1 VTAQTEDRSYRALFD
16 TPDLGRIVVAM
27 QLARIAQSMVAVVL
41 VLFTLNQFDSPELA
55 GIVTFASTAPGIVLS
70 PIAGALLDRYHRI
83 RLIRLDYL
91 VAMVTML
98 LIGGLS
104 LAGLLTPLLLVAIA
118 AVSSITGPLSQTG
131 VRSLFP
137 LIVPERL
144 WERINAVDSNGYLIA
159 SIIGPPLAA
168 VLFVILGP
176 QAAVIAIGIPYG
188 VATLFLL
195 GVREP
200 VLIRET
206 TQHLLQDTLEGV
218 RYAWNNR
225 TIRGLIFGIGTLNV
239 ASGILT
245 IVIPLLVL
253 DRLAAS
259 EIVVGIAFAIS
270 GVAGVTSTLAF
281 GRIDS
286 RGIEWRMLVYP
297 MVFMVPA
304 YGLLLVANSAPAV
317 AMPAIGLLLIG
328 LTMLIFGLMNGPLD
342 IGLFTIRQR
351 RTDTAMM
358 GRAFAISMALNFSGF
373 PVGAVIAGLL
383 AERSLDLAIVAAVV
397 ASGIG
402 LLFTAVL
409 VPKTDSQERIAA
421 EPSLDNSG

>member
-1 VTAQTEDRSYRALFD
+1 VTAQPEDRSYRALFE

-104 LAGLLTPLLLVAIA
+104 LAGLLTPLALIVIA
-118 AVSSITGPLSQTG
+118 AISSITGPLSQTG

-144 WERINAVDSNGYLIA
+144 WERVNAVDSNGYLIA

-168 VLFVILGP
+168 TLFVILGP
-176 QAAVIAIGIPYG
+176 QASVISIGVPYA

-200 VLIRET
+200 VLNREP
-206 TQHLLQDTLEGV
+206 TQHLLQDTIEGV

-245 IVIPLLVL
+245 IVIPILILN
-253 DRLAAS
+253 RLGAS
-259 EIVVGIAFAIS
+259 EIVVGVAFAIS
-270 GVAGVTSTLAF
+270 GVAGVASTLAF

-297 MVFMVPA
+297 MVFMVPGYA
-304 YGLLLVANSAPAV
+304 LLLLANSEPAV

-373 PVGAVIAGLL
+373 PVGAVLAGLL
-383 AERSLDLAIVAAVV
+383 AERSLDLAIAAAVI
-397 ASGIG
+397 ASAIG
-402 LLFTAVL
+402 VLFTAVL
-409 VPKTDSQERIAA
+409 VPKTESQERIVA

>member
-1 VTAQTEDRSYRALFD
+1 MTSQTEDRSYRALFD
-16 TPDLGRIVVAM
+16 TPDLGRIVAAM

-55 GIVTFASTAPGIVLS
+55 GLVTFASTAPGIVLS
-70 PIAGALLDRYHRI
+70 PIAGALLDRHHRI

-104 LAGLLTPLLLVAIA
+104 LAGLLTPLALVVIA
-118 AVSSITGPLSQTG
+118 AISSVTGPLSQTG

-144 WERINAVDSNGYLIA
+144 WERVNAVDSNGYLIA

-176 QAAVIAIGIPYG
+176 QMAVIAIGVPYA
-188 VATLFLL
+188 VAALFLL

-200 VLIRET
+200 VVNREP
-206 TQHLLQDTLEGV
+206 TQHLLRDTMEGV

-225 TIRGLIFGIGTLNV
+225 TIRGLIFGIGTLNF

-253 DRLAAS
+253 TRLEAS
-259 EIVVGIAFAIS
+259 EIVVGLAFAIS
-270 GVAGVTSTLAF
+270 GVAGVASTLAF

-297 MVFMVPA
+297 MVFMVPG
-304 YGLLLVANSAPAV
+304 YGLLLLANSAPAV
-317 AMPAIGLLLIG
+317 AVPAIGLLLIG

-373 PVGAVIAGLL
+373 PVGAVVAGLL
-383 AERSLDLAIVAAVV
+383 AQRSLDLAIAAAVI
-397 ASGIG
+397 ACGIG
-402 LLFTAVL
+402 SILTAVL
-409 VPKTDSQERIAA
+409 VPKTDAPEV
-421 EPSLDNSG
+421 SLEGE